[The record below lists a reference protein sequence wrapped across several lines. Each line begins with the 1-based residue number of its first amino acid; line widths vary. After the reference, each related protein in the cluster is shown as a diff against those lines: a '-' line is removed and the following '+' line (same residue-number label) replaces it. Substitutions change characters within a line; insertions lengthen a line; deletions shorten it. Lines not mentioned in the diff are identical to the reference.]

1 MNSTTAPTRF
11 RFHYLDDSGSP
22 DTGYATF
29 TWLALGPE
37 HWDTARALW
46 TAFRTD
52 LETRYRIPAAARLHA
67 TDLLT
72 GRRNASLDSD
82 VDLRSVGRRIVREG
96 LEVIA
101 GMPGLSVGTVYR
113 RGVHP
118 GQTKHGLYRALL
130 AYLDE
135 QLRRAGTLGMLFI
148 DGDGSDHR
156 YAAAHGTLPPVAPNL
171 IEAPVF
177 RPAEDDQWV
186 QMADFAAWSAYQSI
200 LRRPNRRRF
209 WNWYPRT
216 VGRLDPTG
224 PIPL

>member
-1 MNSTTAPTRF
+1 MSITAPTRF
-11 RFHYLDDSGSP
+11 RFHYLDDSGAA

-37 HWDTARALW
+37 HWDTARGQW
-46 TAFRTD
+46 SVFRTH
-52 LETRYRIPAAARLHA
+52 LEDRYRIPATARLHA
-67 TDLLT
+67 TTLLA
-72 GRRNASLDSD
+72 GRGNPSLDPDFD
-82 VDLRSVGRRIVREG
+82 VRAGGRRIVREG
-96 LEVIA
+96 LDVIA
-101 GMPGLSVGTVYR
+101 GMPGLSVGTAYR
-113 RGVHP
+113 RGDHP
-118 GQTKHGLYRALL
+118 GHTKHGLYRALV

-135 QLRRAGTLGMLFI
+135 QLRRTGTMGMLFI

-156 YAAAHGTLPPVAPNL
+156 YAMAHRYLPAIAPNL

-177 RPAEDDQWV
+177 RPADADQWV

-224 PIPL
+224 PLPL

>member
-1 MNSTTAPTRF
+1 MTTHEPTRF
-11 RFHYLDDSGSP
+11 RFHYLDDSGAA
-22 DTGYATF
+22 DTGHATF

-37 HWDTARALW
+37 HWDTARVQW
-46 TAFRTD
+46 SAFRTD
-52 LETRYRIPAAARLHA
+52 LEDRYRIPATARLHA
-67 TDLLT
+67 TTLLA
-72 GRRNASLDSD
+72 GRGNPSLDPDLD
-82 VDLRSVGRRIVREG
+82 VRAAGRRIVREG

-118 GQTKHGLYRALL
+118 GMTKHGLYRALVT
-130 AYLDE
+130 YLDE
-135 QLRRAGTLGMLFI
+135 QLRQAGVKGMLFI

-156 YAAAHGTLPPVAPNL
+156 YAAAHQLLTAIDPSL

-177 RPAEDDQWV
+177 RPADNDQWV

-200 LRRPNRRRF
+200 LRRPDRRRF

-224 PIPL
+224 PLLL